1 MPFFKKEDNQILS
14 GNWVLGAF
22 DAYHLTEETKD
33 NYQYPVDGWIY
44 ANDID
49 QAIAQFANLA
59 KSTITNRQCKLALLS
74 INKYQAVID
83 FIDSMSEP
91 QKTQAKIE
99 WDYANEIE
107 RDNPLFLVVA
117 AGIGL
122 TSSEVDDLFE
132 LAKTL

>member
-14 GNWVLGAF
+14 GNWVMGPYEQ
-22 DAYHLTEETKD
+22 YHLTEDAKD

-49 QAIAQFANLA
+49 QAITQFANLA
-59 KSTITNRQCKLALLS
+59 KSSITNRQCKLALLS
-74 INKYQAVID
+74 IDKYRAVID
-83 FIDSMSEP
+83 FIDSMPEP

-99 WDYANEIE
+99 WDYANDIE
-107 RDNPLFLVVA
+107 RDNPLFNVVA
-117 AGIGL
+117 TGIGL
-122 TSSEVDDLFE
+122 DESQIDDLFS